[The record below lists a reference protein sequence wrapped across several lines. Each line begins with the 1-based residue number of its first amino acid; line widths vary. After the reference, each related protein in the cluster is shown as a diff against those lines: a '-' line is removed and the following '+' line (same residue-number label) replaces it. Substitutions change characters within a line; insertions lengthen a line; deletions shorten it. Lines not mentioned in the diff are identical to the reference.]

1 VDGKAPDAVHGETFG
16 RLRARAPVALL
27 NEEGKQLKQVLATVL
42 SNSQVRP
49 NIYLLGL
56 QAPEIA
62 SKAEPG
68 QFVMVR
74 TGEDH
79 DPLLRRP
86 LAIHRVSPLSRASQV
101 SLLFSV
107 VGRGTEWLAR
117 RAAGDTIDVL
127 GPLGRGFDVRAD
139 DLLLVA
145 GGIGIAPLV
154 ALADA
159 ALAAGARVTLI
170 LGAPTR
176 DDLYP
181 TELLPSQVKLHL
193 ATEDGSAGE
202 KGMATDLLADLA
214 SGFDQVFA
222 CGPLAMYQAMSSH
235 NSLKGKSV
243 QVSLET
249 RMGCGFGVCL
259 GCAIETKQGMKLVCR
274 DGPVFELEDIVW
286 AAVEGGH

>member
-1 VDGKAPDAVHGETFG
+1 MHLLE
-16 RLRARAPVALL
+16 LRAPEVAA
-27 NEEGKQLKQVLATVL
+27 E
-42 SNSQVRP
+42 
-49 NIYLLGL
+49 
-56 QAPEIA
+56 
-62 SKAEPG
+62 AEPG

-86 LAIHRVSPLSRASQV
+86 LAIHRVSPLSHASDL

-107 VGRGTEWLAR
+107 VGRGTAWLAS

-154 ALADA
+154 ALADG

-170 LGAPTR
+170 LGAATK
-176 DDLYP
+176 DELYP
-181 TELLPSQVKLHL
+181 TELLPSQIDLHL

-202 KGMATDLLADLA
+202 KAMATDLLAGLA
-214 SGFDQVFA
+214 GRFDQVFA
-222 CGPLAMYQAMSSH
+222 CGPPAMYQAMSGH

-259 GCAIETKQGMKLVCR
+259 GCAIETRHGMKLVCR

-286 AAVEGGH
+286 ADVKGGH

>member
-1 VDGKAPDAVHGETFG
+1 
-16 RLRARAPVALL
+16 
-27 NEEGKQLKQVLATVL
+27 LKQVLATVL
-42 SNSQVRP
+42 SNSHVRP

-62 SKAEPG
+62 SEAQPG

-74 TGEDH
+74 TGEEH
-79 DPLLRRP
+79 EPLLRRP
-86 LAIHRVSPLSRASQV
+86 LAIHRLSPLSHASQV

-107 VGRGTEWLAR
+107 VGRGTDWLAR
-117 RAAGDTIDVL
+117 RTAGDTVDVL
-127 GPLGRGFDVRAD
+127 GPLGHGFDVRAD

-145 GGIGIAPLV
+145 GGMGIAPLV
-154 ALADA
+154 ALADGA
-159 ALAAGARVTLI
+159 AAAGARVTLI

-176 DDLYP
+176 DALYP
-181 TELLPSQVKLHL
+181 ADLLPSQIKLHL

-202 KGMATDLLADLA
+202 KAMATDLLPGLA
-214 SGFDQVFA
+214 SRADQIFA

-235 NSLKGKSV
+235 NSLKGKPV
-243 QVSLET
+243 QVSLEA

-259 GCAIETKQGMKLVCR
+259 GCAIETRQGMKLVCR

-286 AAVEGGH
+286 AAVKGGH